1 MSLNPGDIIDNKY
14 RIVRLLGEGGMGAV
28 YEGENTRIHRRV
40 AIKVLH
46 SQVASSQD
54 AVQRFEREAQ
64 AAGRIGSEHIVEVL
78 DLGNLPEGDRYMVM
92 EFLEGSSLSSRIAE
106 RGRVPAQM
114 AASIT
119 VQLLEGLRAAHDA
132 GIIHR
137 DLKPDNVYLLSS
149 RGGKKDFVKILD
161 FGISKFNTLGG
172 EFSMTRTG
180 AVMGTP
186 YYMSPEQAKGNRDID
201 LRADLYAV
209 GVIMYEAVAGEV
221 PFNAETFNELLF
233 KIVLE
238 SPTPLVDK
246 VPGID
251 PYFASLVEKAM
262 ARDPAHRFQTA
273 TELAD
278 ALSGWLAGAPP
289 APDTTVRAGTPAAF
303 DRTALGMAGSQL
315 SQSGGA
321 AGSLARSSSGKIA
334 AAAQTNAGE
343 PPGAQAAGG
352 VNRATQGAWAA
363 TGDYGSGKSNTT
375 KIIVAAAAVLVL
387 AVGGVAA
394 MILKSNQ
401 ADETARATAAAKVEE
416 ERAAT
421 EKAAHEQARLEA
433 ERSRAEAEKAKAEQA
448 RLAQEK
454 DMTAAQLAELKKLEA
469 ERAEAERLKAEAGRS
484 RPAAPRPAAPRPAPV
499 TTPSAPAAPASTG
512 RVIRQD
518 L

>member
-106 RGRVPAQM
+106 RGKLPAQM
-114 AASIT
+114 AASVI

-251 PYFASLVEKAM
+251 PYFAAIVEKAM
-262 ARDPAHRFQTA
+262 AREPAHRFQTA
-273 TELAD
+273 TELSD
-278 ALSGWLAGAPP
+278 AISGWLAGAPP

-303 DRTALGMAGSQL
+303 ERTALGMAGSQL
-315 SQSGGA
+315 SQSAGGN
-321 AGSLARSSSGKIA
+321 LARSSSGKIA

-343 PPGAQAAGG
+343 PVGASPNGG
-352 VNRATQGAWAA
+352 VGRATQGAWAA
-363 TGDYGSGKSNTT
+363 TGDYGNGKSNTT

-387 AVGGVAA
+387 AIGGGTAL
-394 MILKSNQ
+394 MLKSNQ
-401 ADETARATAAAKVEE
+401 AEETARATAAAKVEE
-416 ERAAT
+416 ERAAA
-421 EKAAHEQARLEA
+421 EKLAHEQARLEA

-448 RLAQEK
+448 RLVQEK

-469 ERAEAERLKAEAGRS
+469 ERAEAERLKAEAAGR
-484 RPAAPRPAAPRPAPV
+484 RPAAPRPAAPRP
-499 TTPSAPAAPASTG
+499 TPTVKPDAPAAPASTG